1 MHNDE
6 FIENTH
12 YFLVENS
19 FKNKTIKWTLEGVY
33 KLFDKIKKLKERSK
47 MAEEKLLKSLADGVL
62 KINESSID
70 VAVLEN
76 GVRIITHSGV
86 FRALGREP
94 RGNARLDQIPA
105 FMDAKNLQSLIS
117 SELKTQISRISYLD
131 KNSKVK
137 EGYNADIL
145 PLVADLYLKAR
156 EEGILTQAQIETAK
170 KAEILIRSLA
180 RLGITAL
187 VDEATGYQY
196 ERERDELQ
204 KILKAYISE
213 ELLKWEKRFPDD
225 FYKELFRLNG
235 WDFTTKGIQKRPAI
249 IGKWTNT
256 LIYEQLPKGVLEEL
270 KEITPKNARY
280 HQSLSKDIG
289 QPNLTAQIYKV
300 IGIMQTSDNMKQMW
314 ENFKKIKLREQDED
328 IEFDEKGR
336 LKEK

>member
-1 MHNDE
+1 
-6 FIENTH
+6 
-12 YFLVENS
+12 
-19 FKNKTIKWTLEGVY
+19 
-33 KLFDKIKKLKERSK
+33 
-47 MAEEKLLKSLADGVL
+47 
-62 KINESSID
+62 
-70 VAVLEN
+70 
-76 GVRIITHSGV
+76 
-86 FRALGREP
+86 
-94 RGNARLDQIPA
+94 
-105 FMDAKNLQSLIS
+105 
-117 SELKTQISRISYLD
+117 
-131 KNSKVK
+131 
-137 EGYNADIL
+137 
-145 PLVADLYLKAR
+145 
-156 EEGILTQAQIETAK
+156 
-170 KAEILIRSLA
+170 
-180 RLGITAL
+180 
-187 VDEATGYQY
+187 TGYQY

>member
-1 MHNDE
+1 
-6 FIENTH
+6 
-12 YFLVENS
+12 
-19 FKNKTIKWTLEGVY
+19 
-33 KLFDKIKKLKERSK
+33 

-94 RGNARLDQIPA
+94 RG
-105 FMDAKNLQSLIS
+105 
-117 SELKTQISRISYLD
+117 
-131 KNSKVK
+131 
-137 EGYNADIL
+137 
-145 PLVADLYLKAR
+145 
-156 EEGILTQAQIETAK
+156 
-170 KAEILIRSLA
+170 
-180 RLGITAL
+180 
-187 VDEATGYQY
+187 
-196 ERERDELQ
+196 
-204 KILKAYISE
+204 
-213 ELLKWEKRFPDD
+213 
-225 FYKELFRLNG
+225 
-235 WDFTTKGIQKRPAI
+235 
-249 IGKWTNT
+249 
-256 LIYEQLPKGVLEEL
+256 
-270 KEITPKNARY
+270 NARY